1 MNNKEVDHYEKLAL
15 VAGPYITSLRVPPEL
30 LHLVRS
36 TLHDLLVDAD
46 LTTPYSASVEIEPE
60 GTYRI
65 LADGRTYRSGLEAMR
80 VPDGLVRMLL
90 LAELD
95 ALVVPPD
102 RVIQGVLRAAEGQLM
117 ARVGVGVRLGQGQG

>member
-1 MNNKEVDHYEKLAL
+1 M
-15 VAGPYITSLRVPPEL
+15 
-30 LHLVRS
+30 
-36 TLHDLLVDAD
+36 
-46 LTTPYSASVEIEPE
+46 
-60 GTYRI
+60 
-65 LADGRTYRSGLEAMR
+65 
-80 VPDGLVRMLL
+80 